1 MGKQI
6 KKLSHANKILN
17 FMKRKKVPLS
27 AYEILDGLA
36 TQGITAPTTVYRAL
50 NKLVN
55 DKLIHKIESLN
66 TWTICCGSHQNNM
79 PIFEI
84 CKNCG
89 NVTEHLDSNL
99 TKTIRRLSERSGFSA
114 DNSVFEIHCQCGD
127 CTVNHANN

>member
-66 TWTICCGSHQNNM
+66 TWTLCCGSHQNNM

-114 DNSVFEIHCQCGD
+114 DNSFFEIHGQCGD

>member
-66 TWTICCGSHQNNM
+66 TWTLCCGSHQNNM

-84 CKNCG
+84 SKNCG

-99 TKTIRRLSERSGFSA
+99 TKTIRKLSERSGFSA
-114 DNSVFEIHCQCGD
+114 DNSVFEIHGQCGD

>member
-1 MGKQI
+1 MRKQT

-36 TQGITAPTTVYRAL
+36 TEGITAPTTVYRAL

-66 TWTICCGSHQNNM
+66 TWTLCCGSHQNNM

-99 TKTIRRLSERSGFSA
+99 TKTIRKLSERSGFSA
-114 DNSVFEIHCQCGD
+114 DNSIFEIHGQCGD